1 MPRKPR
7 LFLPHA
13 TYHVYC
19 RVARG
24 EFVFDDPSEADSF
37 VEAVRRVADLHH
49 LKIFAWCLMGNHYHL
64 VVRTDSIPLWRTMQ
78 RLQGNVARQFNR
90 RRRYLGRLWQSRY
103 RARLIDSQDYFRQV
117 VSYVHLNPV
126 AARIVTD
133 PSDYAQS
140 GHREIIGRCTP
151 RLIDVPS
158 VLIGFEDGIASN
170 SRASYLNWVRA
181 VAEAKWFEQ
190 GLSELPWWKNARDI
204 NEILESDEHPEATI
218 FDGQALEEDRPTI
231 ALADFMNLFEHA
243 SGHNIMELS
252 SPLRTFDLT
261 QGRIELTLLAV
272 ARFGLRSTELAA
284 LLDKHQSSLT
294 RWLNRGL
301 KSEIEDQQF
310 RDRINDLD
318 AEISAAAQH
327 LLPTKR

>member
-7 LFLPHA
+7 LFLPQA

-24 EFVFDDPSEADSF
+24 EFVFDDPSEADSL
-37 VEAVRRVADLHH
+37 VEAVRRIADLHH

-78 RLQGNVARQFNR
+78 RLHGNVARRFNR

-103 RARLIDSQDYFRQV
+103 RARHLDSQDYLRQV

-126 AARIVTD
+126 AAEIVTD
-133 PSDYAQS
+133 PSDYAHS
-140 GHREIIGRCTP
+140 GHREIIGRSTS

-181 VAEAKWFEQ
+181 VAEARWFDK
-190 GLSELPWWKNARDI
+190 GLSELPWWKNARDTS
-204 NEILESDEHPEATI
+204 EIVNSDEHPEAFM
-218 FDGQALEEDRPTI
+218 FDGQSFEENRPTI
-231 ALADFMNLFEHA
+231 ALVDFMTLFEHA
-243 SGHNIMELS
+243 SGHNLMALS

-261 QGRIELTLLAV
+261 EGRIELTLLAV
-272 ARFGLRSTELAA
+272 ARFGLRSVELAV

-301 KSEIEDQQF
+301 KREIEDQQF

-318 AEISAAAQH
+318 AEISAAARH
-327 LLPTKR
+327 LLTIKR